1 MKKSTEFTVNRA
13 TWLRGD
19 ANKSALLD
27 VEGRMCCM
35 GFYAEACGITRDRIL
50 EVGNIRDVAFEDPE
64 YRALES
70 DVVFGGHSMYSA
82 IPADE
87 NVYNINDRSDIDD
100 VTREGMLT
108 EVLAARGVTVHFVD

>member
-1 MKKSTEFTVNRA
+1 MKKSTEFTVSRA

-27 VEGRMCCM
+27 AEGHMCCM
-35 GFYAEACGITRDRIL
+35 GFYAESCGVTRDSMH
-50 EVGNIRDVAFEDPE
+50 EVGSIRDIAFEDLAL
-64 YRALES
+64 RALEMN
-70 DVVFGGHSMYSA
+70 VVFGGRSMYSE

-100 VTREGMLT
+100 ATREGMLT